1 MEIERAVCVLGGCLF
16 FAGLILYMPS
26 ALNFLIFNLQDY
38 RVPPFVIG
46 GIAFISSC
54 GLILFLV
61 ENGRVVFYVGIVGAA
76 ISYLLTG
83 GILGVVGGV
92 LGLIG
97 GYEQM
102 SKKRHDTSKESFQ
115 EKSLQQ
121 SLETN

>member
-1 MEIERAVCVLGGCLF
+1 MEIERAVCFLGGCLF

>member
-16 FAGLILYMPS
+16 FAGLVLYMPS
-26 ALNFLIFNLQDY
+26 GLNFLQLNPQDY
-38 RVPPFVIG
+38 RVPAFVIG

-76 ISYLLTG
+76 ISYLFTG
-83 GILGVVGGV
+83 GILGVVGGL

-102 SKKRHDTSKESFQ
+102 VKKRHATSKESFQ

-121 SLETN
+121 SSETN

>member
-16 FAGLILYMPS
+16 FTGLVLYMPS
-26 ALNFLIFNLQDY
+26 GLNFLQLNPQDY
-38 RVPPFVIG
+38 RVPAFVIG

-76 ISYLLTG
+76 ISYLFTG
-83 GILGVVGGV
+83 GILGVIGGL

-102 SKKRHDTSKESFQ
+102 AKKQHATSKESFQ

-121 SLETN
+121 SSETN